1 MSKNMTA
8 ERWQQVKGVL
18 ASALDHDEIGDRAA
32 FLSAAC
38 AGDPDLE
45 REVQSLLEQPA
56 DQFDSCAE
64 TIGLVSPDACAPG
77 RAGRRLGA
85 YEIVRELGRGG
96 MGTVWL
102 ARRAD
107 QQFEKLVAIN
117 C

>member
-1 MSKNMTA
+1 MSP

-18 ASALDHDEIGDRAA
+18 ANALERDETCDRAA

-117 C
+117 P